1 MITLILATTVVGS
14 LANARIGPV
23 GTRLRDGR
31 VLIAGGVDNQNSAV
45 LPVEIYDPNRRSFR
59 TMTAQPAANYSF
71 SVLLDDGRVLFG
83 IAVNNPPAPLAEI
96 YDPQTDRFTAAAP
109 AQFHSAAPLV
119 KLPDGRV
126 IVGGGIDTSGKAL
139 TAVEIF
145 NPATNTW
152 SSGGNLMFP
161 RFSYAAIVLR
171 DGRVFMAGGQGSGKS
186 EIFDPNT
193 RTSVEVTTNSVNLPI
208 GARLADGRAM
218 VLNFGAA
225 YILDESAN
233 TLRLVNGSLPDG
245 FGEVVP
251 LPTGK
256 LLLVGGNDLI
266 TGGLSPKILAINPD
280 DGSFTEVD
288 DLIVTRTRSA
298 AVLLNDG
305 SVLIAGGNASAA
317 TLAASAAAEVFIPR
331 TRVRAVRH

>member
-1 MITLILATTVVGS
+1 MIALILATTVVGS
-14 LANARIGPV
+14 LANARIGPL
-23 GTRLRDGR
+23 GARLRDGR
-31 VLIAGGVDNQNSAV
+31 VLIAGGVDNQNSIV
-45 LPVEIYDPNRRSFR
+45 LPIEIYYPNTRSFR
-59 TMTAQPAANYSF
+59 TMTAQPAANYAF
-71 SVLLDDGRVLFG
+71 NVLLDDGRVLFG
-83 IAVNNPPAPLAEI
+83 VAVSNPSAPFAEI
-96 YDPQTDRFTAAAP
+96 YDPQNDRFTAAPP

-126 IVGGGIDTSGKAL
+126 LVGGGVDPTGKAL

-145 NPATNTW
+145 DPVTNTW

-161 RFSYAAIVLR
+161 RFSHAAIVLR
-171 DGRVFMAGGQGSGKS
+171 DGRVFMAGGQGSSRS

-193 RTSVEVTTNSVNLPI
+193 RTSVEVTTGAITSPT

-233 TLRLVNGSLPDG
+233 ALRLVNGSLPTG
-245 FGEVVP
+245 FGEVVA

-256 LLLVGGNDLI
+256 LLVVGGSDLI
-266 TGGLSPKILAINPD
+266 RGGLSPKIVVINPD

-298 AVLLNDG
+298 VVLLNDG

-317 TLAASAAAEVFIPR
+317 SLAASAAAEAFIYR
-331 TRVRAVRH
+331 KRIHAVKH